1 MVILLEM
8 MNTPDNSPRQRGK
21 GKTDSKPTRIGSS
34 SDVNSESGSSSTCPS
49 PCKDKS
55 ALINTKSGSGGG
67 GFMTL
72 GHKTKLK
79 QILGKFNQMTR
90 GKPGLVI
97 AIITFNQMFKL
108 IHFLLLLF
116 FFFFFFASGNRLEM
130 KVSTVLPLVQP
141 VPTRRELARWLI
153 NFT

>member
-1 MVILLEM
+1 ML
-8 MNTPDNSPRQRGK
+8 NTPDNSPRQRGK
-21 GKTDSKPTRIGSS
+21 KSDSKPSRVGSS

-55 ALINTKSGSGGG
+55 TLISTKSSAGG

-90 GKPGLVI
+90 GKPGLV
-97 AIITFNQMFKL
+97 
-108 IHFLLLLF
+108 
-116 FFFFFFASGNRLEM
+116 E
-130 KVSTVLPLVQP
+130 
-141 VPTRRELARWLI
+141 
-153 NFT
+153 FTNI